1 MLYFEIFQGRDS
13 MERYRGLNGYLRE
26 KFGCRVQ
33 KISVDAGLSCPNRDG
48 TVSTGGCAYCNPRGS
63 GTGAFSRGLSV
74 RDQLIDGKAAL
85 SKRYKAKK
93 FLAYFQSYT
102 NTYAPFDRL
111 KRIYEEALSVE
122 DVVGLSIGTRPDCI
136 DERILSLLSEYA
148 KNSLVWV
155 EYGLQTAND
164 ETLKKINRGH
174 DFACFERAVK
184 MTKGLGVEIC
194 AHVILG
200 LPGETKGD
208 MINTA
213 RELARLEI
221 DGVKLHLLYV
231 VENTALAD
239 LYKAGDYRCL
249 SREQYVDIVCDFLEL
264 VPPGAVVQRLTGD
277 PHPEEL
283 VAPQWALEKSRNLAA
298 IREALEARDTW
309 QGKLYSPE
317 RKGIEQ

>member
-1 MLYFEIFQGRDS
+1 
-13 MERYRGLNGYLRE
+13 MERYRDLNGYLRE

-48 TVSTGGCAYCNPRGS
+48 TVSTGGCAYCNRRGS

-74 RDQLIDGKAAL
+74 RDQLANGKIAL
-85 SKRYKAKK
+85 SKKYKAKK
-93 FLAYFQSYT
+93 FVAYFQSYT
-102 NTYAPFDRL
+102 NTYGPFERL
-111 KRIYEEALSVE
+111 KRIYEEALSVD

-136 DERILSLLSEYA
+136 DERILSLLSKYA
-148 KNSLVWV
+148 KDCLVWI

-174 DFACFERAVK
+174 DFACFEQAVN
-184 MTKGLGVEIC
+184 MTKGMGIQIC
-194 AHVILG
+194 AHAILG
-200 LPGETKGD
+200 LPGETKDD
-208 MINTA
+208 MLHTA

-239 LYKAGDYRCL
+239 MYRGGAYRCL
-249 SREQYVDIVCDFLEL
+249 SREQYVDAVCDFLEL
-264 VPPGAVVQRLTGD
+264 LPPGTVVQRLTGD

-283 VAPQWALEKSRNLAA
+283 VAPRWALEKSKNLAM
-298 IREALEARDTW
+298 IRQALETRNTW
-309 QGKLYSPE
+309 QGRLCSQSKKESE
-317 RKGIEQ
+317 S